1 VQPIKK
7 NKITVSRLIKLPQI
21 IFMPNLNFIFFLALV
36 FAVSCKQEKSSK
48 PDVLAKNIDSSV
60 SPTDDFFDYANGKW
74 IKNNPIP
81 ADESAWGLFQIIPN
95 ETLERLR
102 SINEEVAKSSHT
114 EGSAEQK
121 IGDFWKA
128 ANDSTAIEKVGIEP
142 LQPYL
147 AKIAAINDVAS
158 LQNTMA
164 QFEAMGISGAIGFFV
179 AQDAKNSSLETLQLW
194 QTGLGLPEREFYF
207 KMDSTSV
214 AIRIAYIKNITQILT
229 LLGADSSKAHASAAN
244 MLALETNLAR
254 SSKKLEDLRD
264 PNANYNKY
272 AVTDLNKISPKIN
285 WTNYMN
291 IIGVK
296 STDSVIIGQPE
307 YYKETGIAIN
317 SYPLDTWKDYLRYRL
332 ANEFVAA
339 LPDTFGKVNFEFN
352 KLFSGAIERRPRWKR
367 IISNEQN
374 VMGELLGQVYVKKY
388 FDDSAKARYSTLVEN
403 IRTALKNRIQKLDW
417 MGDSTKQKALAKL
430 ARVNKKIGYPDKW
443 KDFTALKITPGSY
456 FQNLVNANIFW
467 HNHNINKL
475 GKPVDK
481 TEWDMYPQTYNA
493 YYDPSN
499 NEIVLP
505 AAAFII
511 PGYSD
516 NELDDAV
523 VYGYMAASTIGHEL
537 THGFDDEGRQYD
549 AQGNL
554 KNWWTAEDSA
564 KFTQRANVL
573 AKQFSSYVAVDT
585 FKINGKATLGENIA
599 DLGGV
604 LLGYDAFK
612 LTDQYKKGEKIAGFT
627 PTQRFF
633 LGYALSWLE
642 NQRPEALRTQVLTDV
657 HSPEKF
663 RVNGP
668 LVNVNAFY
676 EAFNVKPGNKM
687 YLPDSSRAKIW

>member
-1 VQPIKK
+1 M
-7 NKITVSRLIKLPQI
+7 RHLI
-21 IFMPNLNFIFFLALV
+21 LV
-36 FAVSCKQEKSSK
+36 FTFLNLFFISCNNKETKSSK
-48 PDVLAKNIDSSV
+48 PDVLAKDIDSAIN
-60 SPTDDFFDYANGKW
+60 PADDFFDYANGLW

-81 ADESAWGLFQIIPN
+81 ADESAWGLFQIIPDEN
-95 ETLERLR
+95 LVRLR
-102 SINEEVAKSSHT
+102 DINTEVAKTSHS
-114 EGSAEQK
+114 EGTAEQK

-128 ANDSTAIEKVGIEP
+128 ANDSAKIEQSGIEP

-147 AKIAAINDVAS
+147 AKIDAINDVAS

-164 QFEAMGISGAIGFFV
+164 QLEAMGVGGAISFYVG
-179 AQDAKNSSLETLQLW
+179 QDAKNSSLEVLQLY

-214 AIRIAYIKNITQILT
+214 AIRNAYVKNISKILD
-229 LLGADSSKAHASAAN
+229 LLGADSSKTLSSAKN
-244 MLALETNLAR
+244 ILALETQLAK

-264 PNANYNKY
+264 PYSNYHKY
-272 AVTDLNKISPKIN
+272 AVTDLYKVSPKID
-285 WTNYMN
+285 WTSYMS

-296 STDSVIIGQPE
+296 ATDSIIIGQPE
-307 YYKETGIAIN
+307 YYKETGIALSTI
-317 SYPLDTWKDYLRYRL
+317 SLETWKDYLRYRL
-332 ANEFVAA
+332 ANEFVPA
-339 LPDTFGKVNFEFN
+339 LPNVFGETNFEFN
-352 KLFSGAIERRPRWKR
+352 KLFSGATERKPRWKR

-374 VMGELLGQVYVKKY
+374 VMGELLGQIYVKKY
-388 FDDSAKARYSTLVEN
+388 FNDSAKARYTQLVEN
-403 IRTALKNRIQKLDW
+403 IRTALKNRIENLDW
-417 MGDSTKQKALAKL
+417 MSDSTKQKALAKL
-430 ARVNKKIGYPDKW
+430 AVVNKKIGYPDKW
-443 KDFTALKITPGSY
+443 KDFSSLKITPDSY
-456 FQNLVNANIFW
+456 LQNLVNADIFW

-505 AAAFII
+505 AAAFIV

-516 NELDDAV
+516 AELDDAV

-537 THGFDDEGRQYD
+537 THGFDDEGRQYNGE
-549 AQGNL
+549 GNL
-554 KNWWTAEDSA
+554 KGWWTQQDSA
-564 KFTQRANVL
+564 KFTQRAKVL
-573 AKQFSSYVAVDT
+573 SDQFSKYVAIDT
-585 FKINGKATLGENIA
+585 FKINGKATLGENLA

-604 LLGYDAFK
+604 LLGFDAFK
-612 LTDQYKKGEKIAGFT
+612 QTDEYKKGEKIAGFT

-642 NQRPEALRTQVLTDV
+642 NERPEELRTQVLTDV
-657 HSPEKF
+657 HSPASF

-668 LVNVNAFY
+668 LVNVDPFY

-687 YLPDSSRAKIW
+687 YLADTARARIW

>member
-1 VQPIKK
+1 MRQLLFICAVLSGIVLISCN
-7 NKITVSRLIKLPQI
+7 NKRTT
-21 IFMPNLNFIFFLALV
+21 
-36 FAVSCKQEKSSK
+36 SSK
-48 PDVLAKNIDSSV
+48 PDVLAKDIDSTIN
-60 SPTDDFFDYANGKW
+60 PADDFFDYANGLW

-81 ADESAWGLFQIIPN
+81 ADESAWGLFEIIPN
-95 ETLERLR
+95 ETLQRLR
-102 SINEEVAKSSHT
+102 DINLEVANSSHAQGT
-114 EGSAEQK
+114 AEQK

-128 ANDSTAIEKVGIEP
+128 ANDSAKIEQLGIQP

-147 AKIAAINDVAS
+147 AKIDAINDVAS

-164 QFEAMGISGAIGFFV
+164 QLDAMGVGGAINFYVG
-179 AQDAKNSSLETLQLW
+179 QDAKNSTLEVLQLD

-207 KMDSTSV
+207 KMDSTSI
-214 AIRIAYIKNITQILT
+214 AIRNAYVKNISQILT
-229 LLGADSSKAHASAAN
+229 LLGADSSKAFSSAKN
-244 MLALETNLAR
+244 ILTLETQLAKA
-254 SSKKLEDLRD
+254 SKRLEDLRD
-264 PNANYNKY
+264 PYANYHKY
-272 AVTDLNKISPKIN
+272 AVTDLNKVSPKID
-285 WTNYMN
+285 WTDYMSV
-291 IIGVK
+291 IGVK
-296 STDSVIIGQPE
+296 ATDSVIIGQPE
-307 YYKETGIAIN
+307 YYKEAGAALSTV
-317 SYPLDTWKDYLRYRL
+317 SLDTWKDYLRYRL
-332 ANEFVAA
+332 ANRFAVA
-339 LPDTFGKVNFEFN
+339 LPNIFGKTNFEFN
-352 KLFSGAIERRPRWKR
+352 KLFSGATERKPRWKR

-388 FDDSAKARYSTLVEN
+388 FNDSAKARYATLVEN
-403 IRTALKNRIQKLDW
+403 VRTALKNRIEKLDW
-417 MGDSTKQKALAKL
+417 MSDSTKQKALAKL
-430 ARVNKKIGYPDKW
+430 TVVNKKVGYPDKW
-443 KDFTALKITPGSY
+443 KDFSSLKITPDSY

-481 TEWDMYPQTYNA
+481 TEWGMYPQTYNA

-516 NELDDAV
+516 AELDDAV

-554 KNWWTAEDSA
+554 KGWWTSQDSA
-564 KFTQRANVL
+564 KFTQRANML
-573 AKQFSSYVAVDT
+573 ATQFSKYVVVDT

-599 DLGGV
+599 DLGGI
-604 LLGYDAFK
+604 LLGFDAFK
-612 LTDQYKKGEKIAGFT
+612 LTDEYKKGEKIAGFT

-642 NQRPEALRTQVLTDV
+642 NERPQALRTQVLTDV

-668 LVNVNAFY
+668 LVNVDAFY
-676 EAFNVKPGNKM
+676 EAFNVKPDNKM
-687 YLPDSSRAKIW
+687 YVPDSNRVRIW